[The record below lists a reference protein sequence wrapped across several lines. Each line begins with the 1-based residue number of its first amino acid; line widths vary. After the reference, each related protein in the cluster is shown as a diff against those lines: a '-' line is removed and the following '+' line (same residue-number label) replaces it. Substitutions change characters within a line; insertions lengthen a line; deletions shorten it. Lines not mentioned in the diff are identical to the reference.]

1 MKIRINVEE
10 IRAMNK
16 RRAEINALEFK
27 DIEWL
32 EDGKPIQIDPS
43 VTEDW
48 DFTGMGNYSFVE
60 YVIDSDPE
68 HPRMSVM
75 YLWKEEED
83 EKK

>member
-1 MKIRINVEE
+1 
-10 IRAMNK
+10 
-16 RRAEINALEFK
+16 
-27 DIEWL
+27 
-32 EDGKPIQIDPS
+32 
-43 VTEDW
+43 
-48 DFTGMGNYSFVE
+48 MGNYSFVE